1 MLIFIEK
8 RGDTMNVGKRI
19 TYFREQRGITT
30 NKLANMAGLSQS
42 FIRDVELSNKSITI
56 DNLAIVCEALKIPLK
71 DFFDEPPD
79 DAKAID
85 KELLNALNSLNAEQ
99 KARLTEFLRLI

>member
-1 MLIFIEK
+1 
-8 RGDTMNVGKRI
+8 MNVGERI

-56 DNLAIVCEALKIPLK
+56 DNLAIVCDALKITLK

-79 DAKAID
+79 NTDALN
-85 KELLNALNSLNAEQ
+85 KELTALLSRLTSEQ
-99 KARLTEFLRLI
+99 KARLIEFLRLI

>member
-1 MLIFIEK
+1 
-8 RGDTMNVGKRI
+8 MNVGERI

-56 DNLAIVCEALKIPLK
+56 DNLAIVCDALKITLK
-71 DFFDEPPD
+71 DFFDEPPKNA
-79 DAKAID
+79 DALN
-85 KELLNALNSLNAEQ
+85 KELTALLNRLSSEQ
-99 KARLTEFLRLI
+99 KARLIDFLRLI

>member
-1 MLIFIEK
+1 
-8 RGDTMNVGKRI
+8 MNVGERI

-56 DNLAIVCEALKIPLK
+56 DNLAIVCDALKITLK
-71 DFFDEPPD
+71 DFFDEPPENA
-79 DAKAID
+79 DALN
-85 KELLNALNSLNAEQ
+85 KELTALLNRLSSEQ
-99 KARLTEFLRLI
+99 KARLIDFLRLI

>member
-1 MLIFIEK
+1 
-8 RGDTMNVGKRI
+8 MNVGERI

-56 DNLAIVCEALKIPLK
+56 DNLAIVCDALKITLK

-79 DAKAID
+79 NAEAVN
-85 KELLNALNSLNAEQ
+85 KELTALLSRLTSEQ
-99 KARLTEFLRLI
+99 KARLIEFLRLI

>member
-1 MLIFIEK
+1 
-8 RGDTMNVGKRI
+8 MNVGERI

-56 DNLAIVCEALKIPLK
+56 DNLAIVCDALKITLK
-71 DFFDEPPD
+71 DFFDEPPENA
-79 DAKAID
+79 DALN
-85 KELLNALNSLNAEQ
+85 KELTALLNRLNSEQ
-99 KARLTEFLRLI
+99 KARLIEFLRLI